1 MGDAVHVQVGG
12 DHVAVEDEGQLADAA
27 LVEDLL
33 DDVVVGLVE
42 LLLILGD
49 HHVMAFLRVLSHPG
63 QGERLSTHLA
73 QGLAIVHR
81 VVAEPEPL
89 QVLRVLFHV
98 LRKRGLGVHVVIAH
112 IATSCSHS
120 SERCVLW
127 PCELSTKTQRRS
139 DYMNVLELNVV
150 VYGDLKEEEKKFSDG
165 FNRGHFYFPCE
176 VIK

>member
-1 MGDAVHVQVGG
+1 MFCNFLAGLFPLRLPLSRSNSTTRLLGDHILEVVLLVGDAVHVQVGG

-27 LVEDLL
+27 LVKDLL

-42 LLLILGD
+42 LLLILSD

-63 QGERLSTHLA
+63 QGERLPTQLA
-73 QGLAIVHR
+73 GGLAIVNR

-112 IATSCSHS
+112 IAMSRPHS
-120 SERCVLW
+120 PERCVLW
-127 PCELSTKTQRRS
+127 PCGLSTNTQRK
-139 DYMNVLELNVV
+139 LN
-150 VYGDLKEEEKKFSDG
+150 E
-165 FNRGHFYFPCE
+165 RT
-176 VIK
+176 

>member
-1 MGDAVHVQVGG
+1 MFCNFLAGLFSLRLPLSRSNSTTRLLGDHILEVVLLVGDAVHVQVGG

-42 LLLILGD
+42 LLLILSD

-73 QGLAIVHR
+73 QGLAIVNR

-98 LRKRGLGVHVVIAH
+98 LKKRGLGVHVVIAH
-112 IATSCSHS
+112 IAMSRPHS
-120 SERCVLW
+120 SERCVLG
-127 PCELSTKTQRRS
+127 PCGLST
-139 DYMNVLELNVV
+139 EI
-150 VYGDLKEEEKKFSDG
+150 KKD
-165 FNRGHFYFPCE
+165 RM
-176 VIK
+176 K